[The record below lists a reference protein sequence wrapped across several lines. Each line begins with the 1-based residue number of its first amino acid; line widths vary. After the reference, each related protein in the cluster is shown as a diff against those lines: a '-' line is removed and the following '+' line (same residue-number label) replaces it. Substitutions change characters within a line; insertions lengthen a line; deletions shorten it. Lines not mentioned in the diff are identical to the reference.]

1 MNSLVPVP
9 PNLSTMG
16 SGFRSHLV
24 KFSKD
29 CAELDMKNCQL
40 EGQVSTSLVATGC
53 GIYIHHSYLIQEVS
67 HGRSMIFQEAIHK
80 GHVGFLLTK
89 PESEPTWLSQD
100 RHLPTPPTPR
110 CHPCH
115 EFSRHL
121 RSTVGKILDDLGD
134 ECKSS
139 GWAWG
144 RVLWCQAKE
153 ARCQDGGA

>member
-1 MNSLVPVP
+1 
-9 PNLSTMG
+9 
-16 SGFRSHLV
+16 
-24 KFSKD
+24 
-29 CAELDMKNCQL
+29 MKNCQL

-53 GIYIHHSYLIQEVS
+53 GICVHHSYLIQEVS

-89 PESEPTWLSQD
+89 
-100 RHLPTPPTPR
+100 
-110 CHPCH
+110 
-115 EFSRHL
+115 

-144 RVLWCQAKE
+144 GVLWCQAKE